1 MGIEEVL
8 DLLEIDSPDQ
18 FEDFEHLAE
27 LLESGEEIR
36 IEAFHALLRDIE
48 GEVVAPLLDEYFEEI
63 LQGIPDDATDFYVL
77 MTTIRQYLTT
87 LAKESPGSDQRRLF
101 IDELYRF
108 RSWYAFD
115 AVVRCTARHDRL
127 DSEHTVAEAL
137 TLYRMEKL
145 GEASYEYDY
154 DGALEFP
161 IEDLPLFLREADDAE
176 PEESLEEEDA
186 KGEDAYAETFIDDV
200 HPVIDDEFTDED
212 ETDDSQ
218 F

>member
-36 IEAFHALLRDIE
+36 VEAFHSLLRDIE
-48 GEVVAPLLDEYFEEI
+48 GDVVAPLLDEYFEEI

-77 MTTIRQYLTT
+77 MTTIRQYLIS
-87 LAKESPGSDQRRLF
+87 LAQESPGTDQRRLF

-108 RSWYAFD
+108 RAWYAFD
-115 AVVRCTARHDRL
+115 STVRCTDRRDRL
-127 DSEHTVAEAL
+127 ESDHTVAEAL

-145 GEASYEYDY
+145 GEASYEYDF

-161 IEDLPLFLREADDAE
+161 LDDLPLFLRETDDEE
-176 PEESLEEEDA
+176 PEEGLDEEETE
-186 KGEDAYAETFIDDV
+186 GEDAYAETFIDDT
-200 HPVIDDEFTDED
+200 HPVIDDEFSAED
-212 ETDDSQ
+212 EEDDLLY
-218 F
+218 